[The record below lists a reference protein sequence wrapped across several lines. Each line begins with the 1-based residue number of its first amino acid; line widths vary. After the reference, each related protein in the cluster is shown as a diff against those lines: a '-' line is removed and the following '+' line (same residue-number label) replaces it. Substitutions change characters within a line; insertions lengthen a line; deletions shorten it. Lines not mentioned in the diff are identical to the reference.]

1 MPVAM
6 GLHALISFLCLMTL
20 TTISHAQSPTPISDP
35 PLTGQQRLTC
45 HPNTRS
51 IRPQDCARAIVTFPM
66 SPAVGEFYN
75 QGPSHDTSPFKLPKF
90 AGFGSCQVTVDLAL
104 DARGGVMGSW
114 QEVWTMANTL
124 GTGCTYWRDKNDA
137 TSAVKAGNIV
147 VGGLM
152 VGIGYPVMAV
162 GNASGVA
169 TE

>member
-1 MPVAM
+1 M
-6 GLHALISFLCLMTL
+6 
-20 TTISHAQSPTPISDP
+20 
-35 PLTGQQRLTC
+35 
-45 HPNTRS
+45 
-51 IRPQDCARAIVTFPM
+51 
-66 SPAVGEFYN
+66 
-75 QGPSHDTSPFKLPKF
+75 
-90 AGFGSCQVTVDLAL
+90 TVDLAL

-137 TSAVKAGNIV
+137 TSAVTAGNIV